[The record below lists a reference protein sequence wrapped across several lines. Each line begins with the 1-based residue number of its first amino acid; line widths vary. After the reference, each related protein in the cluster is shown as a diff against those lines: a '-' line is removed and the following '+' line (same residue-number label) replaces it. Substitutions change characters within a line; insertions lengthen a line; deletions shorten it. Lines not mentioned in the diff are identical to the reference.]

1 MYKNFNIETDKDLIL
16 LNYYIE
22 QNENVSIIELTVKD
36 VEKILSTNRSKA
48 YRCIKKL
55 EELNIIEVSNKSNS
69 KFKKTTYKY
78 LLKKECS
85 NNGLISN
92 ETNESY
98 SEHLKEYVDIYI
110 KVFEKSANDK
120 EVADIL
126 NIKDLEKIEIQ
137 LFENILNESK
147 KNATKNRHGYA
158 IKSIQNTIKDNIF
171 TLTERTKTQN
181 TSLNINKNTA
191 KNYTDNSEEED
202 WDLIT
207 NLASAYNNE

>member
-22 QNENVSIIELTVKD
+22 KNQNESIIELTVND
-36 VEKILSTNRSKA
+36 VEDILSINRSKA
-48 YRCIKKL
+48 YRCIKRL
-55 EELNIIEVSNKSNS
+55 EELNIIKLIKKSNS

-78 LLKKECS
+78 LLKED
-85 NNGLISN
+85 LTSN

-98 SEHLKEYVDIYI
+98 SEDLKEYIDIYK
-110 KVFEKSANDK
+110 KVFEKSEDDK
-120 EVADIL
+120 EVTGIL
-126 NIKDLEKIEIQ
+126 NIKDIEKIEIQ

-147 KNATKNRHGYA
+147 QNAIKNPHRYA
-158 IKSIQNTIKDNIF
+158 ITSLQNTIKDNIF
-171 TLTERTKTQN
+171 TLTERKKTQN
-181 TSLNINKNTA
+181 TSLNINKNTV

-207 NLASAYNNE
+207 NLTSTYNNK